1 MPLCALKVN
10 IVRVEVKLG
19 NPILGLKPLVA
30 PDGKPVRVRPT
41 IDSPIVDEPGVRV
54 TVIVNWFEPVVR
66 TCRLDGAVTVK
77 S

>member
-1 MPLCALKVN
+1 MFRVV

-19 NPILGLKPLVA
+19 NAILGLKPLVA
-30 PDGKPVRVRPT
+30 PNGKPVRVRPT
-41 IDSPIVDEPGVRV
+41 IGSPVVDEKGARV

-66 TCRLDGAVTVK
+66 TCILAGAVMVK